1 MRASPPLFGVIAALV
16 IAVAFY
22 FLLYKPASEEQARVE
37 AETATLENQQR
48 TLEQQIAQLRDIEA
62 RQVEINAAK
71 ARLLEYIPNGP
82 AQPSVIRHFQSTA
95 DASGAEIASVT
106 FGEPTVPD
114 PAAGAVPADTG
125 TPGTTLANIP
135 VTMTLE
141 GGYFQ
146 TVDFFRRMEVD
157 VPRAVLV
164 QTIDVGEEEDAGY
177 PTLSTTW
184 TGQVFAVISSGDLV
198 DTQGAAGGTGAPGG
212 TGAAPTPAPTPTE
225 AGGE

>member
-1 MRASPPLFGVIAALV
+1 MRASPPVFGVIAALV

-37 AETATLENQQR
+37 TETATLDNQR
-48 TLEQQIAQLRDIEA
+48 RDLEQQIAQLRDIEA

-71 ARLLEYIPNGP
+71 ARLEEYIPSGP
-82 AQPSVIRHFQSTA
+82 AQPSVIRHFQATA
-95 DASGAEIASVT
+95 DASGSEMASVT
-106 FGEPTVPD
+106 FGDPTVPD
-114 PAAGAVPADTG
+114 PAEGAAPADTG

-135 VTMTLE
+135 VTMVLE

-146 TVDFFRRMEVD
+146 TVDFFRRLEVD

-164 QTIDVGEEEDAGY
+164 QTVDVGEETEAGY

-184 TGQVFAVISSGDLV
+184 TGQIFAVIDTGDLV
-198 DTQGAAGGTGAPGG
+198 DTDGGAPAGATPPAGGAT
-212 TGAAPTPAPTPTE
+212 PTPAPTE